1 MGGLCLLATNI
12 LRRYWEIY
20 IHRGELVLRMLE
32 KGESEEKIDDILKW
46 RKASFHNFVALDHE
60 HAKED
65 KNYLQDDVFQDL
77 WSKIQKID
85 QKLASAIEK
94 ERNELASQLTKITK
108 SKKLVSKFHSK
119 SQKGT
124 GFIGSV

>member
-1 MGGLCLLATNI
+1 MPSRIEHIKKI
-12 LRRYWEIY
+12 LEIY

-32 KGESEEKIDDILKW
+32 KGESPDKVDDILKW

-60 HAKED
+60 QAKED
-65 KNYLQDDVFQDL
+65 KNYLQNDVFQDL

-85 QKLASAIEK
+85 HKLADAIEK
-94 ERNELASQLTKITK
+94 ERNELASQLTKITTV
-108 SKKLVSKFHSK
+108 KKLVSKFHSK
-119 SQKGT
+119 CQKGT

>member
-1 MGGLCLLATNI
+1 MSSRYEHIKKI
-12 LRRYWEIY
+12 LEIY

-46 RKASFHNFVALDHE
+46 RKASFHIFVALDHE

-65 KNYLQDDVFQDL
+65 KNYLQNDVFQDL
-77 WSKIQKID
+77 WAKIQKID
-85 QKLASAIEK
+85 HKLANAIEK
-94 ERNELASQLTKITK
+94 ERNELASQLTKLTK